1 VPKLEYDLKQ
11 NEIKLSGMKF
21 KWIKTWAGIVGKTFG
36 KFMDDRGVKLSAA
49 LAYYTIFSLPSLLFT
64 LIGLGGLFLG
74 KEAIQGEIF
83 HEISVFVGSNA
94 AKEIQDI
101 LKNTTINNNNI
112 LATIIGILFLLIS
125 ASGIFGEIQDSI
137 NFMWGLKARA
147 KKGLVKLLFNRLLS
161 FSMILILGFILL
173 VSLMLN
179 ALLGAFME
187 KLKYF
192 LSDGVVNLFLILDYV
207 IMALVIVFLFAA
219 IFKLLP
225 DAKIKTKDVLVG
237 AIFTSILFFIG
248 KFLIGYYLQNYGNVS
263 AYGTA
268 GSLILIILWVY
279 YTSIILY
286 LGAEFTQVHLRSKGR
301 QIEPLSYAEWVDDK
315 LNKSVEEKQIK
326 N

>member
-1 VPKLEYDLKQ
+1 MPKLEYDLKQ

-83 HEISVFVGSNA
+83 HEISIFVGSNA

-101 LKNTTINNNNI
+101 LKNTTINNNNL
-112 LATIIGILFLLIS
+112 LATIIGIVFLLIS